1 MWKML
6 VAFVIFAAVALAA
19 VFNMGDKASL
29 HGEAGGHGDSH
40 SEAPATNA
48 SAAPAAPAAAPA
60 ATDAPAAPASADPEK
75 K

>member
-6 VAFVIFAAVALAA
+6 VAFIIFAAVALAA

-29 HGEAGGHGDSH
+29 QGEAGGHGDSH
-40 SEAPATNA
+40 SQ
-48 SAAPAAPAAAPA
+48 APAAAAPATAPA
-60 ATDAPAAPASADPEK
+60 ATEAPAAPASTDSEK

>member
-6 VAFVIFAAVALAA
+6 VAFIIFAAVALAA

-29 HGEAGGHGDSH
+29 QGEAGGHGDSH
-40 SEAPATNA
+40 SQ
-48 SAAPAAPAAAPA
+48 APAAAAPATAPA
-60 ATDAPAAPASADPEK
+60 ATEAPAAPASAESEK

>member
-6 VAFVIFAAVALAA
+6 VAFIIFAAVALAA

-29 HGEAGGHGDSH
+29 QGEAGGHGDSH
-40 SEAPATNA
+40 SQ
-48 SAAPAAPAAAPA
+48 APAAAASATAPA
-60 ATDAPAAPASADPEK
+60 ATEAPAAPASADSEK

>member
-6 VAFVIFAAVALAA
+6 VAFIIFAAVALAA

-29 HGEAGGHGDSH
+29 QGEAGGHGDSH
-40 SEAPATNA
+40 SQ
-48 SAAPAAPAAAPA
+48 APAAAAPATAPA
-60 ATDAPAAPASADPEK
+60 ATEAPAAPASADSEK